1 MKRTRSGIAMPLA
14 RIAGGVP
21 AVLLL
26 LTIALLAA
34 ACGESAE
41 ASPAETPRAPTATAV
56 AESRP
61 TASATVE
68 AAAETTSPAP
78 EPTVAPVPASPEA
91 AATTPTPEYTAIPET
106 EVSLGLG
113 SESGEM
119 ADSTII
125 RRLMDAITRNG
136 MGPYEIGLEAVYG
149 HPALMKALGQ
159 TGLAEEGLIFFLSE
173 SIHDN
178 LILTPSPTTI
188 LTIDGGPAI
197 EPTIAELTFDDFH
210 HRTSRF
216 VFAIGPEALA
226 SLNDGAEHVLRL
238 KATIDDGFTPTESVF
253 TWRLPMR
260 LPDIP
265 GYTDW

>member
-1 MKRTRSGIAMPLA
+1 MRRSLWRMGA
-14 RIAGGVP
+14 RRPWIDGRAPG
-21 AVLLL
+21 VLLL
-26 LTIALLAA
+26 LAVALLAA
-34 ACGESAE
+34 ACGESPAGS
-41 ASPAETPRAPTATAV
+41 ASPPAATGGAV
-56 AESRP
+56 AESLP

-68 AAAETTSPAP
+68 AAAEPTSTAAGAAP
-78 EPTVAPVPASPEA
+78 PDGGA
-91 AATTPTPEYTAIPET
+91 TPTPEYTAIPET
-106 EVSLGLG
+106 EVSLGVG
-113 SESGEM
+113 SEGGEM

-159 TGLAEEGLIFFLSE
+159 TGLAEEGLVFFVSE

-178 LILTPSPTTI
+178 LILTPSPTTT
-188 LTIDGGPAI
+188 LTIDGGPVI
-197 EPTIAELTFDDFH
+197 EPTISELTFDDFH

-216 VFAIGPEALA
+216 VYAIGADALA
-226 SLNDGAEHVLRL
+226 NLSDGGEHVLRL
-238 KATIDDGFTPTESVF
+238 KATIDDGFMPTESVF

-265 GYTDW
+265 GYTDQ